1 MSLTIEGGQVVILQK
16 AGFARTLTFKPQSP
30 MVKLGQDQVDLSAL
44 QGRPF
49 DTWFEMVP
57 HVQEK
62 RKRTWQ
68 LRETQSVPDL
78 EELFLESPDHPTPDK
93 DNRSLEDINA
103 SQKLSKIEIEAMRES
118 GQSGREVMAK
128 LIENSDS
135 FGNKTAFSQAKF
147 LKKKAKKYHD
157 FIQIRRPSIRL
168 LMDIQYAKDPM
179 NILNLR
185 VDSLAQLLNMT
196 NVRSGGKY
204 IILESGTQGLVV
216 ASALERLGSRGRLV
230 HIYQTG
236 CPQTNALTNMNF
248 SASALAQIHTLNM
261 FHLRSLE
268 RGEDITAMHPNQP
281 ASSSAPA
288 PPPRQSF
295 RESSVQSYELMK
307 DCTMDGLILCTKQHP
322 QNLLLHLIKYLAP
335 SRPFAVFCPYK
346 EPLLETYIAI
356 KDTGRAIMVTLSETW
371 LRNYQVLPNRTHP
384 QVMMSGGGG
393 YLLTGIIVDNTEGP
407 EFEAA
412 QPIPD
417 EAGQGQGQGRNKNK
431 RFRSS
436 R

>member
-1 MSLTIEGGQVVILQK
+1 MSLTIEAGQVVILQK
-16 AGFARTLTFKPQSP
+16 AGYARTLTFKPQSAL
-30 MVKLGQDQVDLSAL
+30 VKLGQDQVDLSAL

-57 HVQEK
+57 HTEK
-62 RKRTWQ
+62 RKRTWA
-68 LRETQSVPDL
+68 LRPTDSVPDL
-78 EELFLESPDHPTPDK
+78 EALFLEGPETPTDSTDSKDPK

-103 SQKLSKIEIEAMRES
+103 SQKLSKVEIEAMRDS
-118 GQSGREVMAK
+118 GQSGHQVMAK

-135 FGNKTAFSQAKF
+135 FGQKTAFSQAKF

-168 LMDIQYAKDPM
+168 LMDLQYAKDPM

-185 VDSLAQLLNMT
+185 VDSLAQLLNMA
-196 NVRSGGKY
+196 NVRSGGRY

-216 ASALERLGSRGRLV
+216 ASALERLGSAGRLV
-230 HIYQTG
+230 HVYQTG

-268 RGEDITAMHPNQP
+268 QGEDITRMHTAPPPSGP
-281 ASSSAPA
+281 A
-288 PPPRQSF
+288 PPRQSF
-295 RESSVQSYELMK
+295 RESSVQSYQLMR

-322 QNLLLHLIKYLAP
+322 QNLLLHLMKYLAP

-346 EPLLETYIAI
+346 EPLLDTYIAV

-384 QVMMSGGGG
+384 HVMMSGGGG
-393 YLLTGIIVDNTEGP
+393 YLLTGIVVDNTEGP
-407 EFEAA
+407 EFQAA

-417 EAGQGQGQGRNKNK
+417 EAGQDKGRKNK
-431 RFRSS
+431 RFKRS